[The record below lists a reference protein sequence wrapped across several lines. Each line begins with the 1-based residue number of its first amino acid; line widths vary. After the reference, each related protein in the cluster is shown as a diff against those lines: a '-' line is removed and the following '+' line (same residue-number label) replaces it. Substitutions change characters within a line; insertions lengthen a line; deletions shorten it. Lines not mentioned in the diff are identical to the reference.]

1 MAYSMHL
8 ICLLLRIF
16 VYPTSSLPL
25 PLCSN
30 VSDSPIL
37 CAKFSNYSKLEYPE
51 PLPAK
56 IRATFAINDIIN
68 IDESL
73 QIISVLLTLNLKW
86 TDERILWNVPAQNK
100 PK

>member
-1 MAYSMHL
+1 MA
-8 ICLLLRIF
+8 
-16 VYPTSSLPL
+16 T
-25 PLCSN
+25 
-30 VSDSPIL
+30 L
-37 CAKFSNYSKLEYPE
+37 CAKYSNYSKLEYPE